1 MIEAGLLAIENRCLR
16 VLPKGRMLIRGIAM
30 VFDRRL
36 RADRES
42 KRYSKVI

>member
-1 MIEAGLLAIENRCLR
+1 MIEAGLLTIENRRLR

-36 RADRES
+36 RADRERR
-42 KRYSKVI
+42 RYSRVI